1 MKKRIHKVFVEP
13 IKDVSSPIVEIEQTG
28 QLSGFLLLNALFL
41 TLLFANIP
49 LSGTA
54 YIQFWSSPLIPEVG
68 SITSLD
74 IINKGLMTLFM
85 VEIGLDLKKEFV
97 YGELQTCQRANLPLI
112 AAIGGL
118 IIPITIFCFF
128 NQKQSNY
135 AGWIIPTT
143 TDIAFSL
150 GILKLLGN
158 KVPNFIKVFF
168 VALVI
173 IDDLLAISLLVAFY
187 LPTVA
192 SLKIVLI
199 LLSILALIGLKY
211 IKTTH
216 IIPYFLVGIC
226 IWWNMVQAGLPPA
239 LSGIFTALSIPIHRI
254 EELKRWL
261 YMPVNYLIVPLF
273 VFANVAV
280 TINVES
286 LEFLQESH
294 VTGVLIGLLLG
305 KPLGIVMATWLAVR
319 LNIAK
324 LPTNINWVHI
334 LGMGILAGTGVTVAI
349 FITEHSYL
357 HTQVKDF
364 IKVGVIIASLTSGI
378 LSTLIFIKTNSIA
391 NLFQWSFPRLFTRN
405 VRS

>member
-1 MKKRIHKVFVEP
+1 MKKRIHKVLVEP
-13 IKDVSSPIVEIEQTG
+13 IKEVSSPIVEIEQTG

-54 YIQFWSSPLIPEVG
+54 YIQFWSSPLIPELG
-68 SITSLD
+68 GISSLD

-85 VEIGLDLKKEFV
+85 LEIGLDLKKEFV
-97 YGELQTCQRANLPLI
+97 YGELQTYRRANLPLI

-118 IIPITIFCFF
+118 IVPIVIFCFF

-168 VALVI
+168 IALVI
-173 IDDLLAISLLVAFY
+173 IDDLLAISLLVVFY

-192 SLKIVLI
+192 SLKIVLT
-199 LLSILALIGLKY
+199 LLSVLTLFGLRYFKP
-211 IKTTH
+211 TH
-216 IIPYFLVGIC
+216 IIPYFLIGVFV
-226 IWWNMVQAGLPPA
+226 WWNMVQAGLPPA
-239 LSGIFTALSIPIHRI
+239 LSGIFTALSIPINRI

-280 TINVES
+280 IINVES

-305 KPLGIVMATWLAVR
+305 KPVGIMIATWLAVR
-319 LNIAK
+319 LNIAQ
-324 LPTNINWVHI
+324 LPPNINWIHI
-334 LGMGILAGTGVTVAI
+334 LGMGILAGTGVTMAI
-349 FITEHSYL
+349 FMTEHSYL
-357 HTQVKDF
+357 HSQVKDF
-364 IKVGVIIASLTSGI
+364 IKIGVIIASLTSGI
-378 LSTLIFIKTNSIA
+378 LSTLIFIKTSSIT
-391 NLFQWSFPRLFTRN
+391 NLFHWSLPRFFTKN